1 MEAQAGKVCSGSP
14 VIVLQGVWTA
24 GYTEASLPGTLERS
38 LQLKWQEIVLQ
49 DGTISPDRQ
58 AAEVAGW
65 PGV

>member
-1 MEAQAGKVCSGSP
+1 